1 MSQHFRIGVDIG
13 GTFTDFALFDDTGRI
28 ARTHKRLTTP
38 ADPSQAVIDGTAAIV
53 AEAGLTPADIGT
65 IVHGTTLVTNA
76 VIERR
81 GVPTAMLVTRGFRDL
96 LDIGA
101 ERRYDL
107 FDLTIAFPKAVVPRA
122 LRIEVPGRLRYDGS
136 QVEPLDLDG
145 VEDALRQL
153 VDWHGVR
160 AVAVCFLH
168 SHVDARHETA
178 AADFVAARFP
188 DLSVSTSSDIFPFVR
203 ELGRWTTTTLNAY
216 VQPVVD
222 TYLDR
227 LEGGLRRAGFA
238 GKLLVMGSSGGTL
251 TPAMARRYPIR
262 LLESGP
268 AAGALMSARHGSEL
282 GLDSVLSFD
291 MGGTTA
297 KGCFVRN
304 GKPLKRY
311 DLEVARV
318 HEFRR
323 GSGLTVKIPVLDMI
337 EIGVGG
343 GSIAKVDER
352 GLIAVGP
359 LSAGADPGPAC
370 YMRGG
375 KDATLTDANL
385 ILGYL
390 DAGSFL
396 GGSMALD
403 PEAARAAMAG
413 KVAGPMGVEVMR
425 AAFGVREVGCESV
438 ARAFRTHAAEQGVDC
453 RKSVMVAFG
462 GSGPLHGGRVARKL
476 GVRRLVCPNGSGVM
490 SAFGLLSSPLAYE
503 VVRARRL
510 PLDEAGV
517 EALRA
522 ELAAM
527 MEDTRSVLV
536 AAGAP
541 ADAIDHAFRLDMR
554 YRGQGYEVEVELA
567 GLDACTRAA
576 LERAFAAVYAR
587 TFGLAF
593 PEQPAEIVNWK
604 VEAIGPAPRNG
615 THYRLSVQ
623 GTAATA
629 LKGHRPAWSADADAM
644 VPHAVYDRYALKP
657 GATIEGPALIEERES
672 TCVLAAGDRLSV
684 DPNLNLIIDIGA

>member
-13 GTFTDFALFDDTGRI
+13 GTFTDFTLFDDASRI

-38 ADPSQAVIDGTAAIV
+38 ADPSQAVIDGTSAIV
-53 AEAGLTPADIGT
+53 AEAGLAPADVRA

-81 GVPTAMLVTRGFRDL
+81 GVPTAMLVTKGFRDL

-107 FDLTIAFPKAVVPRA
+107 FDLTIAFPRAVVPRA

-136 QVEPLDLDG
+136 EVEALDLAD
-145 VEDALRQL
+145 VERELRQM
-153 VDWHGVR
+153 VDEHGVR
-160 AVAVCFLH
+160 AVAICFLH
-168 SHVDARHETA
+168 SHVDARHEA
-178 AADFVAARFP
+178 AAAAFVAGRFP
-188 DLSVSTSSDIFPFVR
+188 ELSVSTSSDIFPFVR

-222 TYLDR
+222 RYLDR
-227 LEGGLRRAGFA
+227 LEGGLRQAGFA

-304 GKPLKRY
+304 GRPLKRY

-318 HEFRR
+318 HEFRQ

-343 GSIAKVDER
+343 GSIAQVDDR

-359 LSAGADPGPAC
+359 VSAGADPGPAC

-375 KDATLTDANL
+375 TDATLTDANL
-385 ILGYL
+385 LLGYL

-396 GGSMALD
+396 GGSMKLD
-403 PEAARAAMAG
+403 PEAARAAMEQN
-413 KVAGPMGVEVMR
+413 VAAPMNVEVMR

-462 GSGPLHGGRVARKL
+462 GSGPLHGARVARKL
-476 GVRRLVCPNGSGVM
+476 GVQRLVCPNGSGVM

-510 PLDEAGV
+510 ALDEAGV
-517 EALRA
+517 EILRT
-522 ELAAM
+522 ELATM
-527 MEDTRSVLV
+527 IEDTKAVLV

-541 ADAIDHAFRLDMR
+541 ADAIGHAFRLDMR
-554 YRGQGYEVEVELA
+554 YRGQGYEVEVELSE
-567 GLDACTRAA
+567 LDACTHAT
-576 LERAFAAVYAR
+576 LEKGFAAVYAR

-604 VEAIGPAPRNG
+604 VEAVGPSPRNG

-623 GTAATA
+623 AAAATA
-629 LKGHRPAWSADADAM
+629 LQGYRPAWSADAEAM
-644 VPHAVYDRYALKP
+644 VPHAVYDRYALAP
-657 GATIEGPALIEERES
+657 GTVIEGPALVEERES

>member
-13 GTFTDFALFDDTGRI
+13 GTFTDFTLFDDASRI

-38 ADPSQAVIDGTAAIV
+38 ADPSQAVIDGTSAIV
-53 AEAGLTPADIGT
+53 AEAGLAPADVRA

-81 GVPTAMLVTRGFRDL
+81 GVPTAMLVTKGFRDL

-107 FDLTIAFPKAVVPRA
+107 FDLTIAFPRAVVPRA

-136 QVEPLDLDG
+136 EVEALDLAD
-145 VEDALRQL
+145 VERELRQM
-153 VDWHGVR
+153 VDEHGVR
-160 AVAVCFLH
+160 AVAICFLH
-168 SHVDARHETA
+168 SHVDARHEA
-178 AADFVAARFP
+178 AAAAFVAGRFP
-188 DLSVSTSSDIFPFVR
+188 ELSVSTSSDIFPFVR

-222 TYLDR
+222 RYLDR
-227 LEGGLRRAGFA
+227 LEGGLRQAGFA

-304 GKPLKRY
+304 GRPLKRY

-318 HEFRR
+318 HEFRQ

-343 GSIAKVDER
+343 GSIAQVDDR

-359 LSAGADPGPAC
+359 VSAGADPGPAC

-375 KDATLTDANL
+375 TDATLTDANL
-385 ILGYL
+385 LLGYL

-396 GGSMALD
+396 GGSMKLD
-403 PEAARAAMAG
+403 PEAARAAMEQN
-413 KVAGPMGVEVMR
+413 VAAPMNVEVMR

-462 GSGPLHGGRVARKL
+462 GSGPLHGARVARKL
-476 GVRRLVCPNGSGVM
+476 GVQRLVCPNGSGVM

-510 PLDEAGV
+510 ALDEAGV
-517 EALRA
+517 EILRT
-522 ELAAM
+522 ELATM
-527 MEDTRSVLV
+527 IEDTKAVLV

-541 ADAIDHAFRLDMR
+541 ADAIGHAFRLDMR
-554 YRGQGYEVEVELA
+554 YRGQGYEVEVELSE
-567 GLDACTRAA
+567 LDACTQAT
-576 LERAFAAVYAR
+576 LEKGFAAVYAR

-604 VEAIGPAPRNG
+604 VEAVGPSPQNG

-623 GTAATA
+623 GAAATA
-629 LKGHRPAWSADADAM
+629 LQGYRPAWSADAEAM
-644 VPHAVYDRYALKP
+644 VPHAVYDRYALAP
-657 GATIEGPALIEERES
+657 GTVIEGPALVEERES

>member
-1 MSQHFRIGVDIG
+1 MSEHFRIGVDIG
-13 GTFTDFALFDDTGRI
+13 GTFTDFTLFNDDERV

-38 ADPSQAVIDGTAAIV
+38 DDPSRAVIEGTGAIT
-53 AEAGLTPADIGT
+53 AEAGLSPADIGT

-81 GVPTAMLVTRGFRDL
+81 GVSTAMLVTKGFRDL

-107 FDLTIAFPKAVVPRA
+107 FDLTIAFPKPVVPRA
-122 LRIEVPGRLRYDGS
+122 LRVEVPGRLRYDGS
-136 QVEPLDLDG
+136 EVEALDLVG
-145 VEDALRQL
+145 VDDALSRL
-153 VDWHGVR
+153 VDEHGVR
-160 AVAVCFLH
+160 SVAICFLH
-168 SHVDARHETA
+168 SHVDVRHEA
-178 AADFVAARFP
+178 AAAEFVTARFP
-188 DLSVSTSSDIFPFVR
+188 QLAVSTSSDIFPFVR

-222 TYLDR
+222 RYLDR
-227 LEGGLRRAGFA
+227 LEGGLRQAGFA
-238 GKLLVMGSSGGTL
+238 GKLLVMSSSGGTL
-251 TPAMARRYPIR
+251 TPAMARRYPVR

-268 AAGALMSARHGSEL
+268 AAGALMSARHGADL

-304 GKPLKRY
+304 GRPLKRY

-318 HEFRR
+318 HEFRQ

-343 GSIAKVDER
+343 GSIAQVDDR

-359 LSAGADPGPAC
+359 VSAGAEPGPAC
-370 YMRGG
+370 YGRGG
-375 KDATLTDANL
+375 AGATLTDANL
-385 ILGYL
+385 LLGYL

-396 GGSMALD
+396 GGSMRLV
-403 PEAARAAMAG
+403 PEAARVAMDANL
-413 KVAGPMGVEVMR
+413 AGPMGVEVMR

-438 ARAFRTHAAEQGVDC
+438 ARAFRTHAAEQGVDL

-462 GSGPLHGGRVARKL
+462 GSGPLHGARVARKL

-510 PLDEAGV
+510 PLDETGLDV
-517 EALRA
+517 LRA
-522 ELAAM
+522 EMAAM
-527 MEDTRSVLV
+527 MEDTTAVLT

-541 ADAIDHAFRLDMR
+541 AEAIRHIVRLDMR
-554 YRGQGYEVEVELA
+554 YRGQGYEVEVELP
-567 GLDACTRAA
+567 GLDACTPET
-576 LERAFAAVYAR
+576 LEQAFAVVYAR

-593 PEQPAEIVNWK
+593 PGQPAEIVNWK
-604 VEAIGPAPRNG
+604 VEAIGPAPGDG

-623 GTAATA
+623 RASATA
-629 LKGHRPAWSADADAM
+629 LKGYRPAWSADAEAM
-644 VPHAVYDRYALKP
+644 VPHAVYDRYALVP
-657 GATIEGPALIEERES
+657 GTEIEGPALIEERES
-672 TCVLAAGDRLSV
+672 TCVLAPGDRLSV
-684 DPNLNLIIDIGA
+684 DPALNLIIDIGA

>member
-1 MSQHFRIGVDIG
+1 MTQHFRIGVDIG
-13 GTFTDFALFDDTGRI
+13 GTFTDFTLFDDGDRI
-28 ARTHKRLTTP
+28 ARTHKQLTTP
-38 ADPSQAVIDGTAAIV
+38 DDPSRAVIEGTGTITAS
-53 AEAGLTPADIGT
+53 AGLSPKDVGT

-81 GVPTAMLVTRGFRDL
+81 GVSTAMLVTKGFRDL

-107 FDLTIAFPKAVVPRA
+107 FDLTIAFPKPVVPRA

-136 QVEPLDLDG
+136 EVMALDLGG
-145 VEDALRQL
+145 VEDALRRL
-153 VDWHGVR
+153 IDEHGVTS
-160 AVAVCFLH
+160 VAICFLH
-168 SHVDARHETA
+168 SHVDVRHEATA
-178 AADFVAARFP
+178 AEFVAARFP
-188 DLSVSTSSDIFPFVR
+188 QLSVSTSSDIFPFVR

-222 TYLDR
+222 RYLDR
-227 LEGGLRRAGFA
+227 LEDGLRRVGFA
-238 GKLLVMGSSGGTL
+238 GNLLVMSSSGGTL
-251 TPAMARRYPIR
+251 TPAMARRYPVR

-304 GKPLKRY
+304 GRPLKRY

-318 HEFRR
+318 HEFRQ

-343 GSIAKVDER
+343 GSIAQVDER

-359 LSAGADPGPAC
+359 VSAGADPGPAC

-375 KDATLTDANL
+375 ANPTLTDANL
-385 ILGYL
+385 LLGYL

-396 GGSMALD
+396 GGSMRLD
-403 PEAARAAMAG
+403 PGAARIAIE
-413 KVAGPMGVEVMR
+413 KNLAGPMDVDVMR

-438 ARAFRTHAAEQGVDC
+438 ARAFRTHAAEQGVDL

-476 GVRRLVCPNGSGVM
+476 GVQRLVCPNGSGVM

-510 PLDEAGV
+510 PLDGAGL
-517 EALRA
+517 EILRT

-527 MEDTRSVLV
+527 TEDTTAVLV

-541 ADAIDHAFRLDMR
+541 IKSVDHVVRVDMR
-554 YRGQGYEVEVELA
+554 YRGQGYEVEVEMIDP
-567 GLDACTRAA
+567 DASTPEK
-576 LERAFAAVYAR
+576 LEQAFADVYAR

-593 PEQPAEIVNWK
+593 PGQPVEIVNWK
-604 VEAIGPAPRNG
+604 VEAIGPAPGDG
-615 THYRLSVQ
+615 TQYRLSVQ
-623 GTAATA
+623 AATAAA
-629 LKGHRPAWSADADAM
+629 LKGHRPAWSAEAEAM
-644 VPHAVYDRYALKP
+644 VPHSVYDRYALAP
-657 GATIEGPALIEERES
+657 GTAIEGPALIEERES

-684 DPNLNLIIDIGA
+684 DPSLNLIIDIGA

>member
-1 MSQHFRIGVDIG
+1 MSEHFRIGVDIG
-13 GTFTDFALFDDTGRI
+13 GTFTDFTLFDDGDRI

-38 ADPSQAVIDGTAAIV
+38 DDPSRAVIEGTGAIT
-53 AEAGLTPADIGT
+53 AEAGLSPADVGT

-81 GVPTAMLVTRGFRDL
+81 GVSTAMLVTKGFRDL

-107 FDLTIAFPKAVVPRA
+107 FDLTIAFPKPVVPRA

-136 QVEPLDLDG
+136 EVEALDLSA
-145 VEDALRQL
+145 VEDAVQRL
-153 VDWHGVR
+153 VDTHGIR
-160 AVAVCFLH
+160 SVAICFLH
-168 SHVDARHETA
+168 SHVDARHEAA
-178 AADFVAARFP
+178 AADFVATRFP

-222 TYLDR
+222 RYLDR
-227 LEGGLRRAGFA
+227 LEGGLRQAGFA
-238 GKLLVMGSSGGTL
+238 GKLLVMSSSGGTL
-251 TPAMARRYPIR
+251 TPAMARRYPVR

-297 KGCFVRN
+297 KGCFVRD
-304 GKPLKRY
+304 GRPLKRY

-318 HEFRR
+318 HEFRQ

-343 GSIAKVDER
+343 GSIAQVDDR

-359 LSAGADPGPAC
+359 VSAGAEPGPAC
-370 YMRGG
+370 YKRGG
-375 KDATLTDANL
+375 ARPTLTDANL
-385 ILGYL
+385 LLGYL

-396 GGSMALD
+396 GGSMRLD
-403 PEAARAAMAG
+403 PEASRIAMEKDIAA
-413 KVAGPMGVEVMR
+413 PMGVEVMR
-425 AAFGVREVGCESV
+425 TAFGVREVACESV
-438 ARAFRTHAAEQGVDC
+438 ARAFRTHAAEQGVDL

-462 GSGPLHGGRVARKL
+462 GSGPLHGARVARKL
-476 GVRRLVCPNGSGVM
+476 GVSRLVCPNGSGVM

-510 PLDEAGV
+510 ALDEAGV
-517 EALRA
+517 QILRA

-527 MEDTRSVLV
+527 MEDTTAVLV

-541 ADAIDHAFRLDMR
+541 SASIGHAIRLDMR
-554 YRGQGYEVEVELA
+554 YRGQGYEVEVEID
-567 GLDACTRAA
+567 GLDACIPAP
-576 LERAFAAVYAR
+576 LEQAFATVYAR

-593 PEQPAEIVNWK
+593 PDQPAEIVNWK
-604 VEAIGPAPRNG
+604 VEAIGPAPGNG
-615 THYRLSVQ
+615 THYRLSVE
-623 GTAATA
+623 GASAEA
-629 LKGHRPAWSADADAM
+629 LKGHRQAWSADAEAM
-644 VPHAVYDRYALKP
+644 VPHAVYDRYALTP
-657 GATIEGPALIEERES
+657 GTRIDGPALIEERES
-672 TCVLAAGDRLSV
+672 TCVLAPGDRLSV
-684 DPNLNLIIDIGA
+684 DPHLNLIIDIGA